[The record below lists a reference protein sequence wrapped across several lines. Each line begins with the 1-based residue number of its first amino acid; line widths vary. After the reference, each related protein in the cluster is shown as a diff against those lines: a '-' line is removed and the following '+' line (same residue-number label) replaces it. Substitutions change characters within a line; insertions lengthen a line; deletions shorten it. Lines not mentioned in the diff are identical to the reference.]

1 MRAFERQTDL
11 LMLDFDGVITQSID
25 ECLVSG
31 HNAYADYRG
40 GSRVE
45 RIADLDR
52 EWVDT
57 ARYLRSFIRN
67 GEDYVYIAHALA
79 SGEKVNDQD
88 DFDAFKQSNID
99 LKDTFFDRFVQAR
112 HSFARS
118 RPEQWCE
125 LSPLYPG
132 MAGFLKDYEPG
143 NNLYIITT
151 KLLVF
156 VREILSFHNIDLQQE
171 NLFDTRDGRS
181 KSQIITDILA
191 NRQISKKQCYFLDD
205 QVDTVIKVYPTGIHA
220 ILALWGYNNPEQ
232 VETARSRNIETMT
245 RQAFFQF
252 FA

>member
-1 MRAFERQTDL
+1 MRAFERRTDL
-11 LMLDFDGVITQSID
+11 LMLDFDGVIAQSID

-31 HNAYADYRG
+31 HNAYADYSG

-45 RIADLDR
+45 RMEELDR
-52 EWVDT
+52 DWVET
-57 ARYLRSFIRN
+57 ARHLRNFIRN

-79 SGEKVNDQD
+79 SGEEVNGQE
-88 DFDAFKQSNID
+88 DFDAFKQDNID
-99 LKDTFFDRFVQAR
+99 LKDLFFERFFQAR
-112 HSFARS
+112 QSFARS

-132 MAGFLKDYEPG
+132 MAGFLKEYEPG

-191 NRQISKKQCYFLDD
+191 DRQISKKQCYFLDD
-205 QVDTVIKVYPTGIHA
+205 QVDTVIKVCPTGIHA
-220 ILALWGYNNPEQ
+220 ILALWGYNNKEQ
-232 VETARSRNIETMT
+232 AEKAQSRGVETMT
-245 RQAFFQF
+245 RDAFFQF